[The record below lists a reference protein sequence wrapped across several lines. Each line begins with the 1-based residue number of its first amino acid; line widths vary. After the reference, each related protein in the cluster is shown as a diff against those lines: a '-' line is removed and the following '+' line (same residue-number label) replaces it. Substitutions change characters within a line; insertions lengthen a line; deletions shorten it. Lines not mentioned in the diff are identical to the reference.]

1 MKHKAKNSH
10 TIKRFYLRHAVPALV
25 WLSAVAVVVWLFYQR
40 SARFETLGMAR
51 GQMRQIA
58 AGSTGRIKEIH
69 FKLFDPVKEGQP
81 VAVIDTVA
89 ESERVDEV
97 KLRTQFATA
106 AAEAERLS
114 AELIPTQE
122 KLRVDA
128 ADRQMNQQDNWRR
141 FEMDVD
147 SARLRILDLQAT
159 LASQRVSLED
169 LALQVK
175 KNKELLKDEAIVP
188 FELERIQVHYDTVRK
203 NVQEN
208 EQFLE
213 QARAVLKQAQQ
224 RRDEFIARELP
235 QPSEDV
241 ALEAI
246 RKQIGVQ
253 EQVMKG
259 LLEQLDAWKS
269 RHDVELKSPI
279 DGRVISFH
287 GQRNDTILQR
297 PGEEVL
303 RQPGEVVRAGEP
315 ILVVAGTEPNEVV
328 AYVNEQQL
336 GYVKEGMPV
345 ELVRTRTPA
354 KIARSQVVQ
363 IGPTIEPMPQRLWR
377 NPSIPQWGR
386 PVLIRIPTGL
396 DLVPGEVVGIRG
408 L

>member
-1 MKHKAKNSH
+1 MKRGTRNSH
-10 TIKRFYLRHAVPALV
+10 TIKRFYLRHAVPVTV
-25 WLSAVAVVVWLFYQR
+25 WVLAVTVVVWLFYQR

-51 GQMRQIA
+51 GQVRQVA
-58 AGSTGRIKEIH
+58 ASSTGRIKEIH
-69 FKLFDPVKEGQP
+69 VKLFDPVKEGQP
-81 VAVIDTVA
+81 VVVIDTVA
-89 ESERVDEV
+89 ENEQVDEA

-128 ADRQMNQQDNWRR
+128 ANRQMNQQDNWRR

-159 LASQRVSLED
+159 LASQRVTLDD
-169 LALQVK
+169 LALQAK
-175 KNKELLKDEAIVP
+175 KNQELLKDEAIVP
-188 FELERIQVHYDTVRK
+188 FEVERIQVRYDAVLK
-203 NVQEN
+203 NVREN
-208 EQFLE
+208 EQLLE
-213 QARAVLKQAQQ
+213 QAQAVLQQAQQ
-224 RRDEFIARELP
+224 RRDEFTARELP
-235 QPSEDV
+235 EPSEDA

-253 EQVMKG
+253 EQAMKG
-259 LLEQLDAWKS
+259 LLEQLAAWKS
-269 RHDVELKSPI
+269 RHAVELRSPI
-279 DGRVISFH
+279 DGRVISIH

-303 RQPGEVVRAGEP
+303 RRPGEVVRAGDP
-315 ILVVAGTEPNEVV
+315 ILVVAETEPNEVV

-354 KIARSQVVQ
+354 KIAQSQVVQ
-363 IGPTIEPMPQRLWR
+363 VGPTVEPIPQRLWR
-377 NPSIPQWGR
+377 NPNIPQWGR